1 VNSSAPERR
10 QQLLRIS
17 LQAVVADLSGGS
29 HTAADLPGGAW
40 LVDGATLWVRLDD
53 APHRAL
59 GAAIAIALREE
70 VDRVEV
76 LVGDPDPAPLVARRA
91 SQWSLPISVRGLDGR
106 SPFPVEPVGHRAPPT
121 VPDSHLDL
129 VEIIVAAGAE
139 PVVAH
144 GVLTAHY
151 RGLEIAKVVDDDGA
165 PRLDVGVGVNDREA
179 FRELHAGEAPEA
191 SLARVVEAVSAH
203 RVDGA
208 RPHPFNTMSPE
219 GYLAWRLRDDPS
231 ALGVGSL
238 VTTPG
243 AVAPVGAVDPG
254 PVMML
259 GGGRLFACTTGFDLG
274 ALPDA
279 LDAREVAVVAG
290 VIDDAS
296 LTVVVPARN
305 RLPVIDRMASAAA
318 AEVRVVEVP

>member
-1 VNSSAPERR
+1 M
-10 QQLLRIS
+10 
-17 LQAVVADLSGGS
+17 
-29 HTAADLPGGAW
+29 
-40 LVDGATLWVRLDD
+40 
-53 APHRAL
+53 
-59 GAAIAIALREE
+59 
-70 VDRVEV
+70 
-76 LVGDPDPAPLVARRA
+76 
-91 SQWSLPISVRGLDGR
+91 
-106 SPFPVEPVGHRAPPT
+106 
-121 VPDSHLDL
+121 
-129 VEIIVAAGAE
+129 
-139 PVVAH
+139 
-144 GVLTAHY
+144 
-151 RGLEIAKVVDDDGA
+151 
-165 PRLDVGVGVNDREA
+165 
-179 FRELHAGEAPEA
+179 GEAPEA

-279 LDAREVAVVAG
+279 LDAREAAVVAG
-290 VIDDAS
+290 EIDDAS

-305 RLPVIDRMASAAA
+305 RLPVIDRMASVAA